1 MILFVIAGNAGFFLF
16 WFIFKAIVGGKKL
29 NGRESKYTKK
39 AYDEAYAQEMTRQ
52 KEKYQQQMEAVEAK
66 KLTLAEAE
74 NTLKEK
80 QSRLNQLVAGVDY
93 GFLVPEY
100 YKDPQIL
107 EELITL
113 FTTGTAKDIP
123 QALVMYEQKAYAQLE
138 EKLKQHLD
146 KEAYYKT
153 HAREEVKKRLDFE
166 KSMYNIRCMQQD
178 FEREEMEKTIASN
191 RASEQEYR
199 RDAEKYRKLRQQ
211 DNPYLTYEEK

>member
-52 KEKYQQQMEAVEAK
+52 KEKYQRQMEAVEAT

-80 QSRLNQLVAGVDY
+80 QNRLDQSVASVDY

-113 FTTGTAKDIP
+113 LTTGTAKDIP
-123 QALVMYEQKAYAQLE
+123 QALVMYEQQAYAQLE
-138 EKLKQHLD
+138 GELKQRLD

-153 HAREEVKKRLDFE
+153 HVREEVEKRLHFE
-166 KSMYNIRCMQQD
+166 KTMYNIRGMQQD
-178 FEREEMEKTIASN
+178 FEREKMEKTTASN